1 MFSRTVH
8 GGGGGFLCNFFSLVN
23 PAKNRL
29 FCYKFLFYISS
40 TPPPP
45 IKWSVSVVYSIFVC
59 PCCRYVFLCS
69 CTSLVDVVVLSGSC
83 SCISVPALL
92 APISSVLLFL
102 VLLSTVLGVTSSFGL
117 SLLRRKEKRK
127 FKSQPVD

>member
-8 GGGGGFLCNFFSLVN
+8 GGGEDFCATFFPWSIRQKIDFSATSFFFTFL
-23 PAKNRL
+23 P
-29 FCYKFLFYISS
+29 
-40 TPPPP
+40 PPPP